1 MYLPK
6 IVAFFMFLL
15 LGSLKK
21 YKASTNCK
29 FENDDTEAEAVMITF
44 YISLDANR
52 GEVVKIHLKIYL

>member
-1 MYLPK
+1 
-6 IVAFFMFLL
+6 MFLL